1 MTILWELLTFKL
13 YSFAFDVSFKGI
25 EVFTE
30 LEVGIAGTNM
40 IASTE
45 NSLHD
50 QRNTQSV
57 EQPEVLRYTKVL
69 QGKPWNTQWNL

>member
-1 MTILWELLTFKL
+1 MHFYYQCKISKYEHFHVILHTR
-13 YSFAFDVSFKGI
+13 I

-30 LEVGIAGTNM
+30 LEVGIAGADM

-57 EQPEVLRYTKVL
+57 EQPEVLRYTEVL
-69 QGKPWNTQWNL
+69 QIHVKPCNTQ